1 MSAPLSRGL
10 AQRVV
15 DQVSPALAHNINVMD
30 RAGIVIASRDPARIG
45 TLHRGAR
52 EAAATGVPAVIHA
65 GEEPAGARPGVN
77 LPLTLDGD
85 IVGVVGLTGDPAT
98 VLPVAQILV
107 LTIGLLLTRE
117 RELDASA
124 RREARDRDLLSRL
137 VNSDLDARAVG
148 ASLAGDAPRLAAP
161 WRLAAVVDAPSPASA
176 ESRLPRNLLDITR
189 RLESTGRFRWASFQG
204 ALWVLGRATEHDDD
218 ALAAAGMAAAAAS
231 GTTSNASATL
241 LVRGDACP
249 DIETLGGSA
258 KTLGALLA
266 RPRFLP
272 TGSPVLRS
280 GELTAELAVAC
291 MPAETARHL
300 ASHVSGLSA
309 VHRATVNAYLDSG
322 RSISETARAL
332 FAHRNTVI
340 QRLDRIA
347 ETTGLDPRDP
357 RQSLTLRLG
366 LVAAR
371 GWAT

>member
-1 MSAPLSRGL
+1 MPAPLSRGL

-45 TLHRGAR
+45 TLHLGAR

-137 VNSDLDARAVG
+137 VNSDLDPRAVG
-148 ASLAGDAPRLAAP
+148 ASLAGGAPRLAAP
-161 WRLAAVVDAPSPASA
+161 WRLAAVVDAPAPGSA

-189 RLESTGRFRWASFQG
+189 RLESTGRFRWATFQG
-204 ALWVLGRATEHDDD
+204 SLWVLGRATEHDDE
-218 ALAAAGMAAAAAS
+218 ALAAAAAS
-231 GTTSNASATL
+231 GTISNASATL

-249 DIETLGGSA
+249 DAETLGGSA

-309 VHRATVNAYLDSG
+309 VHRTTINAYLDSG
-322 RSISETARAL
+322 RSISETARVL